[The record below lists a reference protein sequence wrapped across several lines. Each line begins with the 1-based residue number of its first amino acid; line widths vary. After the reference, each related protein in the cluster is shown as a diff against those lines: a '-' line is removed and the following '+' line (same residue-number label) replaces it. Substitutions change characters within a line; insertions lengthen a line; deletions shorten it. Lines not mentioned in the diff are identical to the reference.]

1 MEVAERLSIPRF
13 RVGVRVDPRDV
24 CAWLLPFFA
33 IVYLGLNNGGYD
45 VIERSEVGMVVW
57 WILLLGTVVGVL
69 SLSAATR
76 VGYAMLLI
84 LFAFAAWTALSLIWT
99 ESSERTLVEV
109 ARVLTYSGFF
119 ALALTIQGDGRWRHM
134 LAGVTA
140 AVVFICAIAVL
151 SRLEPTW
158 FPAQATGRFF
168 SGIGL
173 ESRLAYPLNYS
184 SGLGAVA
191 ALGLTLLLGATAL
204 SRTLVMQA
212 SAAAAMP
219 LCALTLWLSGSGLAV
234 PIAVITMLAFLTLAP
249 DRLPK
254 LASILTAAAGSAIL
268 FAADVQRA
276 AFDNGFTG
284 QAAQKQGHEM
294 LALILVV
301 CVGVGLVQA
310 GLSLAVRHGH
320 RPPWLMVSREQAR
333 LGVAGL
339 LVVLFIGIAVAGA
352 SGGVSSAWS
361 HFKSSSSLNP
371 SQEDRASSI
380 LDYSSSGRYAFWRSA
395 VRANEAHPWV
405 GTGAGTFQFWWTRD
419 RTTGPFVRD
428 AHSLY
433 FQALAELGIVGFLL
447 IGSFS
452 VGVLCIGG
460 IRALRSPP
468 AVRIGIATAAAGC
481 VGFVIAAMIDW
492 MWEIAVLPLI
502 FLSLAAII
510 CGPIEGSP
518 VTGLA
523 RSARRWRPNT
533 FSKDHRVRR
542 FGIVAFATVCLLGL
556 AANLVPLASLKAL
569 IRSRGEAGSGRL
581 QPALKDAR
589 NAVALQPYA
598 STPHLQEALVL
609 EELGNL
615 DQASVA
621 VRKATQDEPTNWSTW
636 LIRSRI
642 EARVGNINAALRAY
656 RRAKSLNPQSSI
668 FQQ

>member
-1 MEVAERLSIPRF
+1 MEAAERLSIPRF
-13 RVGVRVDPRDV
+13 RVGARVDPRDV

-45 VIERSEVGMVVW
+45 VIERSEVGMIVW
-57 WILLLGTVVGVL
+57 WILLVGTVVGVL
-69 SLSAATR
+69 SLSSATR
-76 VGYAMLLI
+76 VGYAMLLV

-140 AVVFICAIAVL
+140 AVVFICAIAVF

-158 FPAQATGRFF
+158 FPAQTTGRFF

-212 SAAAAMP
+212 TAAAAMP

-284 QAAQKQGHEM
+284 QTAQKQGREM

-310 GLSLAVRHGH
+310 GLSLAVRHGR
-320 RPPWLMVSREQAR
+320 RPPWLLVSREKAR

-339 LVVLFIGIAVAGA
+339 LVVLFIGIAVAAA
-352 SGGVSSAWS
+352 SGGVSNAWS
-361 HFKSSSSLNP
+361 HFKGSSSLNP
-371 SQEDRASSI
+371 SQEGRASSI

-452 VGVLCIGG
+452 VGD
-460 IRALRSPP
+460 R
-468 AVRIGIATAAAGC
+468 
-481 VGFVIAAMIDW
+481 
-492 MWEIAVLPLI
+492 
-502 FLSLAAII
+502 
-510 CGPIEGSP
+510 
-518 VTGLA
+518 
-523 RSARRWRPNT
+523 
-533 FSKDHRVRR
+533 K
-542 FGIVAFATVCLLGL
+542 
-556 AANLVPLASLKAL
+556 
-569 IRSRGEAGSGRL
+569 
-581 QPALKDAR
+581 
-589 NAVALQPYA
+589 
-598 STPHLQEALVL
+598 
-609 EELGNL
+609 
-615 DQASVA
+615 SV
-621 VRKATQDEPTNWSTW
+621 V
-636 LIRSRI
+636 
-642 EARVGNINAALRAY
+642 
-656 RRAKSLNPQSSI
+656 
-668 FQQ
+668 